1 MRRIRLYACSLS
13 IISLSLFLPACHREV
28 RLPPGVIPPPGRAPS
43 VRVRVLNQ
51 VEKVSLRAPSSGLL
65 LTDALTGERVASL
78 KPGERWEAV
87 RFGEQK
93 ELRVAT
99 PDGRVSRPHSGGVRA
114 VTFGG
119 EKVIEVGGKA
129 YRGEVLIY
137 STPEGRLIAVNRL
150 SLEDYLRSVVPA
162 EMGAIER
169 AGIEALKAQAVAARS
184 YALTLV
190 ARNQSFHFDLTAD
203 TGDQVYRGLTGENP
217 DADEAVFET
226 VGECLLKGGQPV
238 AAFYHSCCGGITAD
252 PEEVWG
258 RQFADANRYLQSVRD
273 GTYDTD
279 SKWYSW
285 TVTWTREKLL
295 EILKSTLPT
304 IVGLSSAEIGEP
316 TDMEVVEK
324 GKSGRNQL
332 LKVITDRRV
341 LQVQG
346 DAIRRA
352 LRQPDGSLLPSTMF
366 DLAVERQG
374 NSIAITASGRGFGHG
389 LGLCQTGARARAL
402 DGQSYEKILD
412 HYYHG
417 VKLARIY

>member
-1 MRRIRLYACSLS
+1 VP
-13 IISLSLFLPACHREV
+13 F
-28 RLPPGVIPPPGRAPS
+28 GV
-43 VRVRVLNQ
+43 
-51 VEKVSLRAPSSGLL
+51 
-65 LTDALTGERVASL
+65 
-78 KPGERWEAV
+78 
-87 RFGEQK
+87 
-93 ELRVAT
+93 
-99 PDGRVSRPHSGGVRA
+99 
-114 VTFGG
+114 

-129 YRGEVLIY
+129 YRGEILIY

-150 SLEDYLRSVVPA
+150 SMEDYLRSVVPA
-162 EMGAIER
+162 EMGVVDR
-169 AGIEALKAQAVAARS
+169 AGFESLKAQAVAARS

-203 TGDQVYRGLTGENP
+203 TGDQVYGGLTSENP
-217 DADEAVFET
+217 DADKAVFET
-226 VGECLLKGGQPV
+226 AGECLLKGGQPV
-238 AAFYHSCCGGITAD
+238 VAFYHSCCGGITAD

-258 RQFADANRYLQSVRD
+258 RQFAEANGCLRSVRD
-273 GTYDTD
+273 GTYDMD

-285 TVTWTREKLL
+285 TVTWSRDKLL

-304 IVGLSSAEIGEP
+304 IVNLSSADIGEP
-316 TDMEVVEK
+316 TDLEIVEK
-324 GKSGRNQL
+324 GKSGRNEL

-366 DLAVERQG
+366 NLAVDRQG
-374 NSIAITASGRGFGHG
+374 NGIVITASGKGFGHG

-402 DGQSYEKILD
+402 EGQGYEKILD

-417 VKLARIY
+417 VKIAKIY